1 MCLFNDRWYKIPN
14 QYQVRNSKSSS
25 HDTSASRISR
35 MKPRLIIPAGFSV
48 HGYCAH
54 LASAASC
61 CADAESSP
69 LRRPL
74 AGTRSDLYPLGWYAY
89 KSEFTDTPLSYVH
102 PSHRSASGYHTFFT
116 THECYFADCR
126 RGWRQGCIL
135 APWAFF
141 HRYHRWPVCPFPA
154 IGLSCSRRSARKH
167 AHAGRMQQ
175 TCRRLINTK

>member
-1 MCLFNDRWYKIPN
+1 MCLFNDRWYEISN

-35 MKPRLIIPAGFSV
+35 MKPGPIIPAGFST
-48 HGYCAH
+48 HGYCAR
-54 LASAASC
+54 LASAAPC

-74 AGTRSDLYPLGWYAY
+74 AGTRSDLYPLGWCACNPD
-89 KSEFTDTPLSYVH
+89 SQTRRF
-102 PSHRSASGYHTFFT
+102 PSHRPTGYHTFFT